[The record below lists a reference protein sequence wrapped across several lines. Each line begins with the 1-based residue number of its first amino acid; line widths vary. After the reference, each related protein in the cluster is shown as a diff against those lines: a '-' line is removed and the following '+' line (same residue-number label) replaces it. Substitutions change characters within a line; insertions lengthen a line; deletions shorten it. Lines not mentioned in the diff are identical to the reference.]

1 MRIRPCFLVEKI
13 EIRVQILV
21 SSVFEAKCKFEI
33 RSVNRK
39 AVLMKKNNNLRY
51 WKKFFD
57 QVLC

>member
-1 MRIRPCFLVEKI
+1 MRIRPCFLVERI

-39 AVLMKKNNNLRY
+39 AVLMKKNN
-51 WKKFFD
+51 K
-57 QVLC
+57 VLEKIF